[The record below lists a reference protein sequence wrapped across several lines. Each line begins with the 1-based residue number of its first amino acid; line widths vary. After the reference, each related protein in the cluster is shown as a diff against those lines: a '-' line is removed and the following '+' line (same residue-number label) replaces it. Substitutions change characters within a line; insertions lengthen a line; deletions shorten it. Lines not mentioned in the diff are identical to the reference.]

1 MYKLKETTQFVRKY
15 KKLVSKNED
24 FKNRILKTLE
34 ILSNNPW
41 YKGLK
46 THRIYSKKYEKVYS
60 TFVTSD
66 IRLVWAFYNNEL
78 IILLLDIGGHS
89 GKHSVYK

>member
-1 MYKLKETTQFVRKY
+1 MHKLKETAQFIRKY
-15 KKLVSKNED
+15 KKLISKDETL
-24 FKNRILKTLE
+24 KNRVLKTLE
-34 ILSNNPW
+34 ALRNNPW

-46 THRIYSKKYEKVYS
+46 THKIYSKNYEKVYS

-66 IRLVWAFYNNEL
+66 MRIVWALYNNEL

-89 GKHSVYK
+89 GKDSVYK